1 MLVAELSP
9 LVRGPP
15 LPIAVADNQAAAAR
29 AQEAVTLYGLE
40 RRDEAVRIAKQ
51 VALLPKTNLLPKTSL
66 LPKTPPTAGL
76 LVYC

>member
-1 MLVAELSP
+1 MCGARLS
-9 LVRGPP
+9 
-15 LPIAVADNQAAAAR
+15 PIAVADNQAAAAR

-51 VALLPKTNLLPKTSL
+51 VALLPKTNLLPKT
-66 LPKTPPTAGL
+66 PPTDGL